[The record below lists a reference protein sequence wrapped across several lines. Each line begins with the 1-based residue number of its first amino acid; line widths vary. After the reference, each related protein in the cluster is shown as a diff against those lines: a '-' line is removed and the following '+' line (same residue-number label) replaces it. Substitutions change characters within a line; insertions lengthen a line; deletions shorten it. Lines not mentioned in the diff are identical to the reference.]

1 MARFLCGIAVFLL
14 AVSTSLLLVNAEEEK
29 LLSDQD
35 LETKNDEPVLEDQ
48 ELLDD
53 LSAEVQNGKR
63 LNVQYKYLVLVWF
76 SSCLSFL
83 LKSLFFYQFDFI
95 KETEKVLYQ
104 INKLI
109 RSFLVS
115 TAIDLV
121 QTGN

>member
-83 LKSLFFYQFDFI
+83 LKSLFFC
-95 KETEKVLYQ
+95 
-104 INKLI
+104 
-109 RSFLVS
+109 
-115 TAIDLV
+115 
-121 QTGN
+121 

>member
-35 LETKNDEPVLEDQ
+35 LEIKNDEPVLEDQ

-83 LKSLFFYQFDFI
+83 LKSFFFC
-95 KETEKVLYQ
+95 
-104 INKLI
+104 
-109 RSFLVS
+109 
-115 TAIDLV
+115 
-121 QTGN
+121 